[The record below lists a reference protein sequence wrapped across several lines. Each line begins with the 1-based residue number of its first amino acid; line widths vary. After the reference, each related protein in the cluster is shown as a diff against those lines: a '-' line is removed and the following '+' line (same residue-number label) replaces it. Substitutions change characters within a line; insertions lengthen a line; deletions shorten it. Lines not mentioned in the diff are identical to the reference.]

1 MADALRDKPYAET
14 TGTQMGAT
22 TVSDAARGGANAA
35 DRAAAEANPEK
46 PRIAGIALDNK
57 PSVGIEKPSV
67 NATQDKEIIQ
77 TYIPPRVQG
86 SAAHA
91 PSTTL
96 MEDTVMLMEGTAL
109 MGNVLV
115 FDNAPLSG
123 GGVNEKNQ
131 LGADILDNKP
141 KGGVYALSSQL
152 A

>member
-1 MADALRDKPYAET
+1 MADALRDKPFVET
-14 TGTQMGAT
+14 TSTKAGAE
-22 TVSDAARGGANAA
+22 TVSDTARGGANAA
-35 DRAAAEANPEK
+35 DRAAAEANLEK
-46 PRIAGIALDNK
+46 PRIAGITLDNK
-57 PSVGIEKPSV
+57 PSVVIDKPSV
-67 NATQDKEIIQ
+67 NGINTKEIIQ

-86 SAAHA
+86 TAAHA

-123 GGVNEKNQ
+123 GGINERNQ
-131 LGADILDNKP
+131 LGADILENKP
-141 KGGVYALSSQL
+141 RGGVYALSSQL